1 MLLTPTFHVFDLYQ
15 VHQGANRLGFELE
28 TPDYVHAG
36 SALPALSVS
45 ASRDADGRMH
55 VSVVN
60 LDPERAARLELR
72 VAGRELANVNGR
84 VITATAMDARP
95 HFGAPDPLA
104 PIALSDVR
112 IRAGVAHVD
121 IAAKSVSVLEVQLR

>member
-1 MLLTPTFHVFDLYQ
+1 VFDLYL
-15 VHQGANRLGFELE
+15 VHQGATRLGVELE

-36 SALPALSVS
+36 STLPALSVS

-72 VAGRELANVNGR
+72 VAGRELAKVDGR
-84 VITATAMDARP
+84 VITATTMDARP
-95 HFGAPDPLA
+95 RFGAPDPLA
-104 PIALSDVR
+104 PAALKDVR
-112 IRAGVAHVD
+112 VRAGVAHVD
-121 IAAKSVSVLEVQLR
+121 IPAKSVSVLEIQLR